1 MTGDG
6 TATLTKVWQGLDDN
20 LPIGNSIKSIEH
32 VLYAAAP
39 VPGVDLHQHLWPEP
53 LLRLLARRSAPPRL
67 RRDRGGWVLEL
78 AGEPPST
85 VDLAAHDP
93 GSRAA
98 QAGRDGLERVVIAPS
113 SPLGIEAL
121 PAREA
126 QPLLDAFHAGVLD
139 LGPPFAPWGSVVR
152 GATGADSETRRPMSS

>member
-1 MTGDG
+1 M
-6 TATLTKVWQGLDDN
+6 
-20 LPIGNSIKSIEH
+20 
-32 VLYAAAP
+32 
-39 VPGVDLHQHLWPEP
+39 PGVALHQHLWPEP

-85 VDLAAHDP
+85 VDLASHDP

-152 GATGADSETRRPMSS
+152 GATGADEVLDAGAVGVCLPAAAAWPEDVLDRLEARGAPPP